1 MAAKPMTGH
10 ERSTEAEAAG
20 TEAAPLFPP
29 ASEIR
34 VTVPP
39 AATSASETAAAAVK
53 RRRHRVSVIA
63 RTLETDIIPR
73 LMLAHRAASP
83 AAYLDSRVTDAPTEA
98 DIEAVLGLAM
108 RADLQGALAYLEALR
123 ARGLGLERLYIEL
136 LAPVARRLGVMW
148 EEDLC
153 DFTAVTIGLSC
164 LHQIVREYSPT
175 FVTRTPRAEPDRRA
189 LLATMPGEQHSFGLL
204 VVEQF
209 FRGAGWDVWSGSG
222 ADRAEIIEAVSR
234 VWFGVAGFSI
244 ASEMHLNGLAML
256 IRDVRRASRNAGLGI
271 LVGGP
276 LFLEKPELVG
286 LVGADATATDGRDA
300 TLQAETL
307 LALLG
312 RQV

>member
-10 ERSTEAEAAG
+10 ERCTEAEVGCGDAASM
-20 TEAAPLFPP
+20 FPP

-34 VTVPP
+34 VTVPA
-39 AATSASETAAAAVK
+39 AATTVSATAATAVK
-53 RRRHRVSVIA
+53 RRRTRVTVLA
-63 RTLETDIIPR
+63 RTLENDIIPR

-83 AAYLDSRVTDAPTEA
+83 AAYIDSRATDAPGSA
-98 DIEAVLGLAM
+98 DIETVLGLAM

-148 EEDLC
+148 EEDAC

-175 FVTRTPRAEPDRRA
+175 FVTRTPRAEPDRRV
-189 LLATMPGEQHSFGLL
+189 LLATIPGEQHSFGLL

-222 ADRAEIIEAVSR
+222 AERTEILETANR

-244 ASEMHLNGLAML
+244 ASEQHVNGLAML

-276 LFLEKPELVG
+276 LFIEKPDLVG

-312 RQV
+312 RRA

>member
-10 ERSTEAEAAG
+10 ERDTEAEGAG
-20 TEAAPLFPP
+20 CDAAPMFPP

-34 VTVPP
+34 VTVPV
-39 AATSASETAAAAVK
+39 AATTVAATAAAAVK
-53 RRRHRVSVIA
+53 RRRHRVSVLA

-73 LMLAHRAASP
+73 LMLAHRVASP
-83 AAYLDSRVTDAPTEA
+83 AAYIDSRDTDAPSGA

-108 RADLQGALAYLEALR
+108 RADLEGALAYLEALR

-148 EEDLC
+148 EEDAC

-175 FVTRTPRAEPDRRA
+175 FITRTPRAEPDRRA
-189 LLATMPGEQHSFGLL
+189 LLATMPGEQHRFGLL

-222 ADRAEIIEAVSR
+222 AERGEILEAVNR

-244 ASEMHLNGLAML
+244 AGEHHLSGLALL

-276 LFLEKPELVG
+276 LFLEKPELVAM
-286 LVGADATATDGRDA
+286 VGADATASDGRDA

-312 RQV
+312 RRV